1 MPPAPIRSGGLHLS
15 VVVVSVTSSTV
26 RCCGALVG
34 AAGVQRERERRPRDS
49 EGPKVRKRG
58 QESETRDGVS
68 VVGHRSVSKE
78 GHEGD

>member
-34 AAGVQRERERRPRDS
+34 AAGIQREGQEPMKDQRS
-49 EGPKVRKRG
+49 EKEG
-58 QESETRDGVS
+58 QESETRNGVS
-68 VVGHRSVSKE
+68 VVGQRSMSKE
-78 GHEGD
+78 GREGY